1 MNKKY
6 LRSKKTD
13 IDRKI
18 SMKNNNPKAILYIL
32 LGMMIF
38 SVQDSLMKYI
48 YSFVSLYEVYLV
60 RTLVSLIIIL
70 LFLKLTKRP
79 IIFKT
84 QYPLLTFCRVILFF
98 FGFSSFYIS
107 LTILPLATATA
118 LFFVTP
124 FLITIFAKF
133 FLKEQ
138 IGPRR
143 WFAVIVG
150 FIGVYVILNP
160 DFSNFDYLTLTPIFC
175 ALCYSLSMIIIK
187 KTSDKDSVYTQ
198 TFTFYVGAIII
209 STIFYFLIGDGQYN
223 TIDHPAYQFIFREWF
238 SNLEVSM
245 ILMIATGFTASV
257 AFLLLFSAYSIG
269 SPAVVSPF
277 EYSILIWSSLSGWF
291 FFNEIPDL
299 KTIIGILLIV
309 CGGIYIFIREKA
321 QDQSI
326 VTEKPLR

>member
-1 MNKKY
+1 
-6 LRSKKTD
+6 
-13 IDRKI
+13 
-18 SMKNNNPKAILYIL
+18 MKNNNPKGIILIL

-38 SVQDSLMKYI
+38 SVQDSIMKYI
-48 YSFVSLYEVYLV
+48 YNFVSLYEVYLI
-60 RTLVSLIIIL
+60 RTLVSFVVIL
-70 LFLKLTKRP
+70 LFLKIAKKP

-84 QYPLLTFCRVILFF
+84 QYPLLTYCRVILFF

-107 LTILPLATATA
+107 LTVMPLVTATA

-143 WFAVIVG
+143 WMAVIIG

-160 DFSNFDYLTLTPIFC
+160 NFDNFDYMSLTPILC

-187 KTSDKDSVYTQ
+187 ITSEKDSVYTQ
-198 TFTFYVGAIII
+198 TFTFYIGAIII
-209 STIFYFLIGDGQYN
+209 SVIFYFTFGDGQYN
-223 TIDHPAYQFIFREWF
+223 TIDHPASQFIFREWF
-238 SNLEVSM
+238 SNLETSM
-245 ILMIATGFTASV
+245 FLMIVCGFTASV
-257 AFLLLFSAYSIG
+257 AFLLLFSAYRIA

-277 EYSILIWSSLSGWF
+277 EYSILIWSSLSGWY

-299 KTIIGILLIV
+299 KTIIGMILIV
-309 CGGIYIFIREKA
+309 CGGIYIFVREKA